1 MKTATRLLGAT
12 ILASSMSLML
22 GAPLA
27 TAASDQQST
36 VDRAKVV
43 VGDLRQDKEF
53 GNARDLLHR
62 ARAVL
67 IVPRLVKGG
76 FFVGGEGGNGVLLTH
91 QQAGGWSQPAFY
103 AIGSASF
110 GLQIGVEQSEMVMIV
125 MTQKA
130 LDALMHDQF
139 KIGADAGL
147 AVVTLGAGV
156 EAGTTAAVGADIV
169 VWASSSGAY
178 AGVTVNGS
186 IVKPQ
191 FDADRRYY
199 GPGVTMR
206 DILFRGTVVNPSA
219 GPLVSAMDRL
229 G

>member
-53 GNARDLLHR
+53 GTARDLLHR

-76 FFVGGEGGNGVLLTH
+76 FFVGGEGGDGVLLTH

-125 MTQKA
+125 MSQKA

-156 EAGTTAAVGADIV
+156 EAGTTAAAGADIV

-191 FDADRRYY
+191 FDADRTYY
-199 GPGVTMR
+199 GPGVTAR